1 MLNPFW
7 GSWGKGQCFKG
18 LQRMQS
24 KVERINAICRATEQQ
39 IEDNYPDLKLCYIV
53 HGQGQFSEAVALR
66 EHDIAT
72 HPAFESA
79 QIIIKKHLDQEYTS
93 FLGLAITSRPVLLG
107 LARRNSF
114 LALININ
121 ADSYK
126 HLDDARHDINHL
138 AWHAIDLMHL
148 RDNPKFKG
156 KFKNGPLIPKR
167 SPYNLAKANIK
178 ADTFAATLSG
188 LQSNKEAIQQLSKR
202 RAMDVLTAHAE
213 KRAEEY
219 PFVVAMEP
227 SEFAFSEIL
236 QSGISKSKSVVEA
249 QKAADEVALIV
260 DESGIGIEQWWS
272 FARPAQDMAWRGYP
286 AEDILGAA
294 LNTSEDPYIRAIG
307 YLIADV
313 TGVAPKSAVDLMNSY
328 NAFANIEQNA
338 RLHRDLVDS
347 VFEEL
352 VLASLKEESSDIMIL
367 TANQQNENL
376 THGNILGWCGSA
388 LQAAANAFE
397 KAIILGKEPDQAAR
411 IEFEG
416 NKELTTWDAIQSL
429 GERIIE
435 RKRLGYVITLGHI
448 ADLCEEIEDVS
459 NVLQSVQKTLQDP
472 NYIRKLEAANQI
484 NAIPKMGPQGPAPT
498 GPTQKIAPI
507 LQPAIAPTG
516 PGLGGGMSQAAMRQ
530 RVLQNKKSTEDK
542 AS

>member
-1 MLNPFW
+1 
-7 GSWGKGQCFKG
+7 
-18 LQRMQS
+18 MQS
-24 KVERINAICRATEQQ
+24 RVDRINAICKAVEQQ
-39 IEDNYPDLKLCYIV
+39 IEDNYADLRLCYVV

-79 QIIIKKHLDQEYTS
+79 QIIIKKNLDQEHTS
-93 FLGLAITSRPVLLG
+93 FLGLAIASRPLLFG
-107 LARRNSF
+107 LIRRNSF

-126 HLDDARHDINHL
+126 NLNDARHDINHL
-138 AWHAIDLMHL
+138 AWHAIDLMQL
-148 RDNPKFKG
+148 RDNPKYKN
-156 KFKNGPLIPKR
+156 KFKNGPMIPKR
-167 SPYNLAKANIK
+167 SPYNLSKANIK
-178 ADTFAATLSG
+178 ADTFAATMCG
-188 LQSNKEAIQQLSKR
+188 LQKNKEAIKQLSKR
-202 RAMDVLTAHAE
+202 RAMDVLTAHSE

-227 SEFAFSEIL
+227 SEFAFEEL
-236 QSGISKSKSVVEA
+236 VQNGTPKSKSLIES
-249 QKAADEVALIV
+249 QKIADEVAMIV

-313 TGVAPKSAVDLMNSY
+313 TGIEPKSAVDLMNSY

-352 VLASLKEESSDIMIL
+352 VLASLKEDSSEIMIL

-397 KAIILGKEPDQAAR
+397 KAKILGKEPDQAAR

-416 NKELTTWDAIQSL
+416 NKELTTWDAIQNL

-448 ADLCEEIEDVS
+448 ADLCEEIDDVS
-459 NVLQSVQKTLQDP
+459 NVLQAVQKTLQDP
-472 NYIRKLEAANQI
+472 NYIKKLEAANQI
-484 NAIPKMGPQGPAPT
+484 NAIPSLVQAPAPVT
-498 GPTQKIAPI
+498 PAPRAAPAI
-507 LQPAIAPTG
+507 QPAMAPAA
-516 PGLGGGMSQAAMRQ
+516 PGMGMGGGGMSQAAMRQ

-542 AS
+542 SGNS